1 MQSAV
6 TIQDAKLL
14 ISRFWRDLQGVA
26 GRKEEAYVQS
36 LSEWMEVADTKAVEL
51 RAASK
56 VSRQI
61 PDTARNVIV
70 FSNTKA
76 QLRRKALR
84 FQENLA
90 LNCATSLSIR
100 SDFLDI
106 SFADSRIATVH
117 LTNSNH
123 NSPCW
128 PLSSDSLWSSPWGSL
143 QLPKFINPP
152 ECSGSHCLLWVF
164 RVFSWGSQNRQ
175 PGSADFD

>member
-1 MQSAV
+1 MQPAV

-14 ISRFWRDLQGVA
+14 ISRFWRDLQAVA

-36 LSEWMEVADTKAVEL
+36 LSKWMEVADTKAVEL

-56 VSRQI
+56 ASRQI

-106 SFADSRIATVH
+106 SFADSRIRVPVIFLISGKQKIITPRDPYSMMKGIFVSLPMNIDKIFVKVTKLAKNKANPV
-117 LTNSNH
+117 SNARRT
-123 NSPCW
+123 
-128 PLSSDSLWSSPWGSL
+128 
-143 QLPKFINPP
+143 FIGYQ
-152 ECSGSHCLLWVF
+152 EY
-164 RVFSWGSQNRQ
+164 
-175 PGSADFD
+175 